1 MNSSSPIRIKFEALS
16 ESLHHQLSRLKANP
30 SPSLLETDLAKETLR
45 EIYSVID
52 QLAEAHH
59 DLSAI
64 SEAAIVRPEPVADI
78 IVPEVPVRPVVQMET
93 EITSNSSEVS
103 SPVIIA
109 EVRVTAEAPEAVQ
122 PELPPAEI
130 APMVNFQGKPDLQE
144 TRKTVYAE
152 TIAKAAQAG
161 QQTTIGSRYSAEE
174 SLSDRIA
181 QAGQPTRLSDQL
193 QRKPLEDLRVSIGL
207 NERFAF
213 INALFGGNQQ
223 SFYAA
228 VDKLNAAAS
237 FPDATAELNNLHA
250 TYGWE
255 SNHTQVIELTELVKR
270 RFGI

>member
-1 MNSSSPIRIKFEALS
+1 MHSTTPNRIKFEALA
-16 ESLHHQLSRLKANP
+16 ESLRQQINRLMANP

-45 EIYSVID
+45 ELYKVID
-52 QLAEAHH
+52 LLAQPGVYTPEM
-59 DLSAI
+59 
-64 SEAAIVRPEPVADI
+64 SEAATVRPEPVADI
-78 IVPEVPVRPVVQMET
+78 ILPNLPIEAAPAKNMEMPPVKVIEPYLVITPE
-93 EITSNSSEVS
+93 SS
-103 SPVIIA
+103 II
-109 EVRVTAEAPEAVQ
+109 PEPAKDEK
-122 PELPPAEI
+122 PELPPVEI
-130 APMVNFQGKPDLQE
+130 APILNFEAGQNIQE
-144 TRKTVYAE
+144 ARKTVYAD
-152 TIAKAAQAG
+152 TLAKAAQAG
-161 QQTTIGSRYSAEE
+161 QQPTIGSRYSAEQ

-228 VDKLNAAAS
+228 VDKLNAAGS
-237 FPDATAELNNLHA
+237 FPDATSELNNLQA

-255 SNHTQVIELTELVKR
+255 PQHMQVIEFTELVKR

>member
-16 ESLHHQLSRLKANP
+16 ESLHQQLSRLKANP
-30 SPSLLETDLAKETLR
+30 NPSLLETDLAKETLR

-78 IVPEVPVRPVVQMET
+78 IVPEVPVRQVELVES
-93 EITSNSSEVS
+93 ENAINISEV
-103 SPVIIA
+103 PPPAIVA
-109 EVRVTAEAPEAVQ
+109 EVRVTTEVQDSIQ
-122 PELPPAEI
+122 PELSPAEI
-130 APMVNFQGKPDLQE
+130 APVVNYQAKPDLQE

-152 TIAKAAQAG
+152 TIAKSAQAG

-174 SLSDRIA
+174 SLSDRIT
-181 QAGQPTRLSDQL
+181 QSGQPTRLSDQL

-237 FPDATAELNNLHA
+237 FPDATSELNNLHA

-255 SNHTQVIELTELVKR
+255 PNHAQVIELTELVKR